1 MAKST
6 LTIRVPEELK
16 DRIETLAAQQG
27 VSINQFAMYAFTK
40 EIGELE
46 TGQVLRNMRRGVD
59 KKAMFAKFDA
69 ILDRVP
75 DREVPDWD
83 RTAIDAIVAD
93 LEGNHS

>member
-1 MAKST
+1 MSKST

-46 TGQVLRNMRRGVD
+46 TGQVFRNMRRGVD
-59 KKAMFAKFDA
+59 KKAMFSKLDA
-69 ILDRVP
+69 ILDQVA
-75 DREVPDWD
+75 DTEVPGWD
-83 RTAIDAIVAD
+83 STEVSSD
-93 LEGNHS
+93 ETQ

>member
-1 MAKST
+1 MSKNT

-46 TGQVLRNMRRGVD
+46 TGQMFRTMRRGVD
-59 KKAMFAKFDA
+59 KKAMFSKLDA
-69 ILDRVP
+69 ILDRVADTDVP
-75 DREVPDWD
+75 GWDSTEVSSD
-83 RTAIDAIVAD
+83 
-93 LEGNHS
+93 ENE

>member
-1 MAKST
+1 MGSKST

-27 VSINQFAMYAFTK
+27 VSINQFALYAFAR

-46 TGQVLRNMRRGVD
+46 TGSAFRKIVRGIN
-59 KKAMFAKFDA
+59 KKEMFARINE
-69 ILDRVP
+69 ILSRGP

-83 RTAIDAIVAD
+83 R
-93 LEGNHS
+93 LGGSGGE

>member
-1 MAKST
+1 MSKST

-46 TGQVLRNMRRGVD
+46 TGQVFRNMRRGID
-59 KKAMFAKFDA
+59 KKAMFSRLDT
-69 ILDRVP
+69 ILAQVADR
-75 DREVPDWD
+75 DVPDWD
-83 RTAIDAIVAD
+83 RTDTTTD
-93 LEGNHS
+93 ETG

>member
-1 MAKST
+1 MSKNT

-46 TGQVLRNMRRGVD
+46 TGQVFRNMRRGIE
-59 KKAMFAKFDA
+59 KKTMFSRLDT
-69 ILDRVP
+69 ILAQVADR
-75 DREVPDWD
+75 DVPDWD
-83 RTAIDAIVAD
+83 RTDITTD
-93 LEGNHS
+93 ETG